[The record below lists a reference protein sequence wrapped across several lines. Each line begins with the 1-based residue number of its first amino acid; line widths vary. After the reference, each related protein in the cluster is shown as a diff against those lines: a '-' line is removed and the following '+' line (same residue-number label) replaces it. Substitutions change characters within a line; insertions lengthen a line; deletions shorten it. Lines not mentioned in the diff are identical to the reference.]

1 MFDNLRRDAVRYK
14 DLGGWFTHPGF
25 WIGAVYRLGNW
36 AKSLRNPLFR
46 VPLWMLYRLAR
57 IAQRAMFSV
66 DIWAGPRG
74 ARIGPGLCLI
84 HPMGVLIG
92 PVEIGE
98 DCLIFNDVTL
108 GTGTTPGFPKIG
120 NGVDIYVGARI
131 LGGVTIGDRSMIGA
145 NCVVMRDIPEGSI
158 VLPPKNEII
167 PRSLSAIA
175 NRDAQITSAEGS

>member
-1 MFDNLRRDAVRYK
+1 MFDNLRRDAARYE
-14 DLGGWFTHPGF
+14 DLGRWFRHPGF

-36 AKSLRNPLFR
+36 ASSFRNPLLR
-46 VPLWMLYRLAR
+46 LPLRMLYRLAR

-74 ARIGPGLCLI
+74 ARIGPGLGLI
-84 HPMGVLIG
+84 HPMGIRIG
-92 PVEIGE
+92 AVEIGE

-108 GTGTTPGFPKIG
+108 GSGTAPGLPKIG

-167 PRSLSAIA
+167 PRALSAIA
-175 NRDAQITSAEGS
+175 NRDARVKSAEGS